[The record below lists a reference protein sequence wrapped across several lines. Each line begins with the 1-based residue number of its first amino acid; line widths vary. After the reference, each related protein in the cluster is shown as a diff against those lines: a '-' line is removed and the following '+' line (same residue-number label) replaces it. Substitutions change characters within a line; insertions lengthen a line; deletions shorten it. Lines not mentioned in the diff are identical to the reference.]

1 MLAMVLEKSGEA
13 LAKRDV
19 PVPQPG
25 ERQVLIK
32 VEACGV
38 CRTDL
43 HIVDGE
49 LVEPKLPL
57 VPGHEIVGKIVKRGP
72 GAEKFA
78 AGTRVGVPWLART
91 CGTCSYCLRGLENLC
106 ENALF
111 TGYTVDGGY
120 AEFAIAWQDYIYEIP
135 RGYSSPE
142 AAPLL
147 CAGLIGY
154 RSYRMA
160 GPGKKFGLYGF
171 GAAAHIICQVAASEG
186 KQVFAFTR
194 DGDREKQEFARSLG
208 AAWASGSSSMP
219 DEPLDAAIIFAP
231 AGPLVP
237 KALSAV
243 DKAGSVI
250 CAGIYMTDIP
260 SFPYDI
266 LWWEKKVQS
275 VANLTREDGHSF
287 MKVAARCPIKLH
299 VTTFPL
305 KEANSALSA
314 VRAGQIKG
322 AAVLVP

>member
-1 MLAMVLEKSGEA
+1 MLAMVLEKRGEA
-13 LAKRDV
+13 LEKRDA

-25 ERQVLIK
+25 EGQVLIK

-43 HIVDGE
+43 HVVDGE
-49 LVEPKLPL
+49 LAEPKLPL
-57 VPGHEIVGKIVKRGP
+57 VPGHEIVGKIVKKGP
-72 GAEKFA
+72 GGEKFEK
-78 AGTRVGVPWLART
+78 GTRVGIPWLART
-91 CGTCSYCLRGLENLC
+91 CGTCSYCRRGLENLC

-120 AEFAIAWQDYIYEIP
+120 AEFTVAWQDYIYEIP
-135 RGYSSPE
+135 SGYSSPE

-160 GPGKKFGLYGF
+160 GPGGKLGLYGF

-194 DGDREKQEFARSLG
+194 DGDKEKQEFARSLG
-208 AAWASGSSSMP
+208 AVWASGSSTLP
-219 DEPLDAAIIFAP
+219 DQPLDAAIIFAP
-231 AGPLVP
+231 AGRLVP

-287 MKVAARCPIKLH
+287 MKIAARCPIKLH

-305 KEANSALSA
+305 EEANSALSA
-314 VRAGQIKG
+314 LRSGKIRG